1 MKICK
6 RQNKAM
12 AVPTNKKQFSS
23 HSSNTLVNRKRL
35 QQKVELEPYMY
46 MSSLLTQIEWE
57 DEQMREEDED

>member
-1 MKICK
+1 MKIRK
-6 RQNKAM
+6 RKNKAM
-12 AVPTNKKQFSS
+12 AVSTNKKQFSS

-46 MSSLLTQIEWE
+46 MSSQLTQFEWE